1 MLKIN
6 YMQKNWNFENSYL
19 ELPDIFYSKTK
30 AESFPKLEILLKNE
44 NLIDTLNINHKNFD
58 NLLLNTINNR
68 QINSFSQAYAG
79 HQFGHFTILGD
90 GRATLLGEHI
100 NINKDRFD
108 IQLKG
113 SGKTPYSRNGDGKGT
128 LKSMLREYIVSEAMH
143 NLNIKT
149 TRSLAILNTG
159 QKIRRETFE
168 DGGVLVRV
176 AKSHIR
182 VGTFQLASLSKKQS
196 DIKEL
201 LEYSINRLYP
211 ELLNENDKYLKFF
224 EKITIEQMDLILN
237 WQRVG
242 FVHGV
247 MNTDNMS
254 LSGETIDYGPCAFLD
269 EYNPNKVFS
278 SIDKN
283 GRYAFN
289 NQPKIAL
296 WNLARLAETFLHLVD
311 STEEIAIKK
320 IEHILKKYETEYNDK
335 WLEMMK
341 DKIGINDYH
350 EKDYELIKELLDL
363 MHIFKLDYTKTFIK
377 IENNKLKKF
386 DFMLDWI
393 SKLNKRKEL
402 NKKIKKPK
410 NLNPMIIPRNH
421 IVEKV
426 LNESANGNVKNLF
439 KFISLFKKPYESS
452 NPEEYMR
459 EPTNKE
465 KVYQTFCGT

>member
-1 MLKIN
+1 
-6 YMQKNWNFENSYL
+6 MQENWNFENSYL
-19 ELPDIFYSKTK
+19 DLPNIFYSKTK
-30 AESFPKLEILLKNE
+30 VESFPDLELLIKNE
-44 NLIDTLNINHKNFD
+44 NLINILD
-58 NLLLNTINNR
+58 INNECFNKLILDS
-68 QINSFSQAYAG
+68 INNKKIISFSQAYAG

-100 NINKDRFD
+100 NINNERFD

-159 QKIRRETFE
+159 EKIQRETYE
-168 DGGVLVRV
+168 KGGILVRV

-182 VGTFQLASLSKKQS
+182 VGTFQLASLSKKQN
-196 DIKEL
+196 DIEEL
-201 LEYSINRLYP
+201 LEYTINRLHP
-211 ELLNENDKYLKFF
+211 EILNTKDKYLKFF
-224 EKITIEQMDLILN
+224 EKITEDQINLIVN

-242 FVHGV
+242 FIHGV

-311 STEEIAIKK
+311 ANEELAIKK
-320 IEHILKKYETEYNDK
+320 IENTLKKYEAKYHDL

-341 DKIGINDYH
+341 SKIGINQDH
-350 EKDYELIKELLDL
+350 AKDKDLIKELLDL
-363 MHIFKLDYTKTFIK
+363 MQIFKLDYTNTFIE
-377 IENNKLKKF
+377 IENDNLKKF
-386 DFMLDWI
+386 DFMHEWI
-393 SKLNKRKEL
+393 AKLNLRKQL
-402 NKKIKKPK
+402 NKNDKEVKFS
-410 NLNPMIIPRNH
+410 NPQIIPRNH
-421 IVEKV
+421 ILENV
-426 LNESANGNVKNLF
+426 LNECKNGNYKNLSR
-439 KFISLFKKPYESS
+439 FISILKNPYNSDV
-452 NPEEYMR
+452 PEEFIK
-459 EPTNKE
+459 EPTNEE
-465 KVYQTFCGT
+465 KVYETFCGT

>member
-1 MLKIN
+1 
-6 YMQKNWNFENSYL
+6 MQTQWNFQNSYL
-19 ELPDIFYSKTK
+19 ALPEIFYSKTR
-30 AESFPKLEILLKNE
+30 AEKFPNLKVLLRNK
-44 NLIDTLNINHKNFD
+44 NLINQLNMESDNFD
-58 NLLLNTINNR
+58 KVIIESINNR
-68 QINSFSQAYAG
+68 EINSFSQAYAG

-100 NINKDRFD
+100 NNKNERFD
-108 IQLKG
+108 VQLKG

-159 QKIRRETFE
+159 EKIQRETFE
-168 DGGVLVRV
+168 EGGILVRV

-182 VGTFQLASLSKKQS
+182 VGTFQLASLSKRQN

-201 LEYSINRLYP
+201 LEYTINRLHP
-211 ELLNENDKYLKFF
+211 EILNENDKYLKFF
-224 EKITIEQMDLILN
+224 EKITQDQINLIID

-242 FVHGV
+242 FIHGV

-296 WNLARLAETFLHLVD
+296 WNLARLAETFLHLID
-311 STEEIAIKK
+311 TNEKIAIKK
-320 IEHILKKYETEYNDK
+320 IENILKKYETIYHDL
-335 WLEMMK
+335 WLKMMK
-341 DKIGINDYH
+341 DKIGVNQNH
-350 EKDYELIKELLDL
+350 EKDKDLIIELLDL
-363 MHIFKLDYTKTFIK
+363 MQIYKLDYTNTFVKIK
-377 IENNKLKKF
+377 HNNLNKF
-386 DFMLDWI
+386 DFMHEWI
-393 SKLNKRKEL
+393 SKLNQRRKL
-402 NKKIKKPK
+402 NDKTKKINNANPK
-410 NLNPMIIPRNH
+410 IIPRNH
-421 IVEKV
+421 IIENILDDCSKENYNE
-426 LNESANGNVKNLF
+426 LNR
-439 KFISLFKKPYESS
+439 FISLLNDPYNSDI
-452 NPEEYMR
+452 PDEYMK
-459 EPTNKE
+459 EPTNEE

>member
-1 MLKIN
+1 
-6 YMQKNWNFENSYL
+6 MQTQWNFQNSYL
-19 ELPDIFYSKTK
+19 TLPEIFYSKTR
-30 AESFPKLEILLKNE
+30 AEKFPNLKVLLRNK
-44 NLIDTLNINHKNFD
+44 NLINQLNMESDNFD
-58 NLLLNTINNR
+58 KVIIESINNR
-68 QINSFSQAYAG
+68 EINSFSQAYAG

-100 NINKDRFD
+100 NNKNERFD
-108 IQLKG
+108 VQLKG

-159 QKIRRETFE
+159 EKIQRETFE
-168 DGGVLVRV
+168 EGGILVRV

-182 VGTFQLASLSKKQS
+182 VGTFQLASLSKRQN

-201 LEYSINRLYP
+201 LEYTINRLHP
-211 ELLNENDKYLKFF
+211 EILNENDKYLKFF
-224 EKITIEQMDLILN
+224 EKITQDQINLIID

-242 FVHGV
+242 FIHGV

-296 WNLARLAETFLHLVD
+296 WNLARLAETFLHLID
-311 STEEIAIKK
+311 TNEKIAIKK
-320 IEHILKKYETEYNDK
+320 IENILKKYETIYHDL
-335 WLEMMK
+335 WLKMMK
-341 DKIGINDYH
+341 DKIGVNQNH
-350 EKDYELIKELLDL
+350 EKDKDLIRELLDL
-363 MHIFKLDYTKTFIK
+363 MQIYKLDYTNTFVKIK
-377 IENNKLKKF
+377 YNNLNKF
-386 DFMLDWI
+386 DFMHEWI
-393 SKLNKRKEL
+393 SKLNQRREL
-402 NKKIKKPK
+402 NDKTKKINDANPK
-410 NLNPMIIPRNH
+410 IIPRNH
-421 IVEKV
+421 IIENILDDCSKENYNE
-426 LNESANGNVKNLF
+426 LNR
-439 KFISLFKKPYESS
+439 FISLLNDPYNSDI
-452 NPEEYMR
+452 PDKYMK
-459 EPTNKE
+459 EPTNEE

>member
-1 MLKIN
+1 
-6 YMQKNWNFENSYL
+6 MQTQWNFQNSYL
-19 ELPDIFYSKTK
+19 TLPEIFYSKTR
-30 AESFPKLEILLKNE
+30 AEKFPNLKVLLRNK
-44 NLIDTLNINHKNFD
+44 NLINQLNVESDNFD
-58 NLLLNTINNR
+58 TVIIESINNR
-68 QINSFSQAYAG
+68 EINSFSQAYAG

-100 NINKDRFD
+100 NNKNERFD
-108 IQLKG
+108 VQLKG

-159 QKIRRETFE
+159 EKIQRETFE
-168 DGGVLVRV
+168 EGGILVRV

-182 VGTFQLASLSKKQS
+182 VGTFQLASLSKRQN

-201 LEYSINRLYP
+201 LEYTINRLHP
-211 ELLNENDKYLKFF
+211 EILNENDKYLKFF
-224 EKITIEQMDLILN
+224 EKITQDQINLIID

-242 FVHGV
+242 FIHGV

-296 WNLARLAETFLHLVD
+296 WNLARLAETFLHLID
-311 STEEIAIKK
+311 TNEKIAIKK
-320 IEHILKKYETEYNDK
+320 IENILKKYETIYHDL
-335 WLEMMK
+335 WLKMMK
-341 DKIGINDYH
+341 DKIGVNQNH
-350 EKDYELIKELLDL
+350 EKDKDLIRELLDL
-363 MHIFKLDYTKTFIK
+363 MQIYKLDYTNTFVKIK
-377 IENNKLKKF
+377 HNNLNKF
-386 DFMLDWI
+386 DFMHEWI
-393 SKLNKRKEL
+393 SKLNQRRKL
-402 NKKIKKPK
+402 NDKTKKINNANPK
-410 NLNPMIIPRNH
+410 IIPRNH
-421 IVEKV
+421 IIENILDDCSKENYNE
-426 LNESANGNVKNLF
+426 LNR
-439 KFISLFKKPYESS
+439 FISLLNDPYNSDI
-452 NPEEYMR
+452 PDEYMK
-459 EPTNKE
+459 EPTNEE

>member
-1 MLKIN
+1 
-6 YMQKNWNFENSYL
+6 MQTQWNFQNSYL
-19 ELPDIFYSKTK
+19 TLPEIFYSKTR
-30 AESFPKLEILLKNE
+30 AEKFPNLKVLLRNK
-44 NLIDTLNINHKNFD
+44 NLINKLNMESDNFD
-58 NLLLNTINNR
+58 TVIIESINNR
-68 QINSFSQAYAG
+68 EINSFSQAYAG

-100 NINKDRFD
+100 NNKNERFD
-108 IQLKG
+108 VQLKG

-159 QKIRRETFE
+159 EKIQRETFE
-168 DGGVLVRV
+168 EGGILVRV

-182 VGTFQLASLSKKQS
+182 VGTFQLASLSKKQN

-201 LEYSINRLYP
+201 LEYTINRLHP
-211 ELLNENDKYLKFF
+211 EILNENDKYLKFF
-224 EKITIEQMDLILN
+224 EKITQDQINLIID

-242 FVHGV
+242 FIHGV

-296 WNLARLAETFLHLVD
+296 WNLARLAETFLHLID
-311 STEEIAIKK
+311 TNEKIAIKK
-320 IEHILKKYETEYNDK
+320 IENILKKYETIYHDL
-335 WLEMMK
+335 WLKMMK
-341 DKIGINDYH
+341 DKIGVNQNH
-350 EKDYELIKELLDL
+350 EKDKDLIRELLDL
-363 MHIFKLDYTKTFIK
+363 MQIYKLDYTNTFVKIK
-377 IENNKLKKF
+377 HNNLNKF
-386 DFMLDWI
+386 DFMHEWI
-393 SKLNKRKEL
+393 SKLNQRRKL
-402 NKKIKKPK
+402 NDKTKKINNSNPK
-410 NLNPMIIPRNH
+410 IIPRNH
-421 IVEKV
+421 IIENILDDCSKENYNE
-426 LNESANGNVKNLF
+426 LNR
-439 KFISLFKKPYESS
+439 FISLLNDPYNSDI
-452 NPEEYMR
+452 PDEYMK
-459 EPTNKE
+459 EPTNE
-465 KVYQTFCGT
+465 VKVYQTFCGT

>member
-1 MLKIN
+1 MLN
-6 YMQKNWNFENSYL
+6 NWNFENSYL

-30 AESFPKLEILLKNE
+30 AENFPKLELILKNKD
-44 NLIDTLNINHKNFD
+44 LMDTLNINHENFD
-58 NLLLNTINNR
+58 NLLLDTIYNK
-68 QINSFSQAYAG
+68 QLNSFSQAYAG

-100 NINKDRFD
+100 NNNKERFD

-211 ELLNENDKYLKFF
+211 ELLNEDDKYLKFF
-224 EKITIEQMDLILN
+224 EKITIEQMNLILD

-254 LSGETIDYGPCAFLD
+254 LSGETIDFGPCAFLD

-283 GRYAFN
+283 GRYAFS

-311 STEEIAIKK
+311 SKEEIAIKK
-320 IEHILKKYETEYNDK
+320 IEYILKKSETTFQDK

-341 DKIGINDYH
+341 NKIGINGNH
-350 EKDYELIKELLDL
+350 EKDNELIKELLDL
-363 MHIFKLDYTKTFIK
+363 MHIFKLDYTNTFVLIR
-377 IENNKLKKF
+377 NNTLKKF
-386 DFMLDWI
+386 DFMLDWV
-393 SKLNKRKEL
+393 SKLNQRKKL
-402 NKKIKKPK
+402 NKNIEAK
-410 NLNPMIIPRNH
+410 NSNPMIIPRNH

-426 LNESANGNVKNLF
+426 LNESANGNFNNLNE
-439 KFISLFKKPYESS
+439 FISLLKNPYKSS
-452 NPEEYMR
+452 IPEKYIA
-459 EPTNKE
+459 EPTNEE

>member
-1 MLKIN
+1 
-6 YMQKNWNFENSYL
+6 MQTHWNFQNSYL
-19 ELPDIFYSKTK
+19 TLPEIFYSKTR
-30 AESFPKLEILLKNE
+30 AEKFPNLKILLRNK
-44 NLIDTLNINHKNFD
+44 NLINKLNMESDNFD
-58 NLLLNTINNR
+58 TVIIESINNR
-68 QINSFSQAYAG
+68 EINSFSQAYAG

-100 NINKDRFD
+100 NNNKERFD

-128 LKSMLREYIVSEAMH
+128 LKSMLREYIVSEAMY

-159 QKIRRETFE
+159 EKIQRETFE
-168 DGGVLVRV
+168 EGGILVRV

-182 VGTFQLASLSKKQS
+182 VGTFQLASLSKKQN

-201 LEYSINRLYP
+201 LEYTINRLHP
-211 ELLNENDKYLKFF
+211 EILNENDKYLKFF
-224 EKITIEQMDLILN
+224 EKITEDQINLIID

-242 FVHGV
+242 FIHGV

-296 WNLARLAETFLHLVD
+296 WNLARLAETFLHLID
-311 STEEIAIKK
+311 TNEDLAIKK
-320 IEHILKKYETEYNDK
+320 VENTLKKYETKYHDQ

-341 DKIGINDYH
+341 SKIGINQDH
-350 EKDYELIKELLDL
+350 AKDKDLIIELLDL
-363 MHIFKLDYTKTFIK
+363 MQVFKLDYTNTFIE
-377 IENNKLKKF
+377 IANNNLKKF
-386 DFMLDWI
+386 DFMHEWI
-393 SKLNKRKEL
+393 EKLNMRKKF
-402 NKKIKKPK
+402 NKNNTEQKFS
-410 NLNPMIIPRNH
+410 NPNIIPRNH
-421 IVEKV
+421 IIENI
-426 LNESANGNVKNLF
+426 LNECKNGNYKKLNL
-439 KFISLFKKPYESS
+439 FISLLSNPYNSDI
-452 NPEEYMR
+452 PEEYIK
-459 EPTNKE
+459 EPTNEE
-465 KVYQTFCGT
+465 KVYETFCGT

>member
-1 MLKIN
+1 
-6 YMQKNWNFENSYL
+6 MQENWNFENSYL
-19 ELPDIFYSKTK
+19 DLPNIFYSKTK
-30 AESFPKLEILLKNE
+30 VESFPDLELLIKNE
-44 NLIDTLNINHKNFD
+44 NLINILD
-58 NLLLNTINNR
+58 INNECFNKLILDSINNKE
-68 QINSFSQAYAG
+68 INSFSQAYAG

-100 NINKDRFD
+100 NNDNERFD

-113 SGKTPYSRNGDGKGT
+113 SGKTSYSRNGDGKGT

-149 TRSLAILNTG
+149 TRSLAILSTG
-159 QKIRRETFE
+159 EKIQREHYE
-168 DGGVLVRV
+168 EGGILVRV

-182 VGTFQLASLSKKQS
+182 VGTFQLASLSKKQN
-196 DIKEL
+196 DIEEL
-201 LEYSINRLYP
+201 LEYTINRLHP
-211 ELLNENDKYLKFF
+211 EILNEEDKYLKFF
-224 EKITIEQMDLILN
+224 EKITEDQINLIID

-242 FVHGV
+242 FIHGV

-311 STEEIAIKK
+311 SNEEIAIKK
-320 IEHILKKYETEYNDK
+320 IEHILIKYETEHNDK

-341 DKIGINDYH
+341 DKIGISDDH
-350 EKDYELIKELLDL
+350 EKDNDLIKELLDL
-363 MHIFKLDYTKTFIK
+363 MHIFKLDYTNTFIEMK
-377 IENNKLKKF
+377 NNTLKKF

-393 SKLNKRKEL
+393 SKLHDRKGL
-402 NKKIKKPK
+402 NKKIKKPEYS
-410 NLNPMIIPRNH
+410 NPMIIPRNH

-426 LNESANGNVKNLF
+426 LNESANGNFKNLN
-439 KFISLFKKPYESS
+439 KLISLLKNPYESTI
-452 NPEEYMR
+452 PEEYMR
-459 EPTNKE
+459 EPTNEE

>member
-1 MLKIN
+1 MHT
-6 YMQKNWNFENSYL
+6 QWNFQNSYL
-19 ELPDIFYSKTK
+19 TLPEIFYSKTR
-30 AESFPKLEILLKNE
+30 AEKFPNLKVLLRNKKLINQ
-44 NLIDTLNINHKNFD
+44 LNMESDNFD
-58 NLLLNTINNR
+58 TVIIESINNR
-68 QINSFSQAYAG
+68 EINSFSQAYAG

-100 NINKDRFD
+100 NNNKERFD

-159 QKIRRETFE
+159 EKIQRETFE
-168 DGGVLVRV
+168 EGGILVRV

-182 VGTFQLASLSKKQS
+182 VGTFQLASLSKKQN

-201 LEYSINRLYP
+201 LEYTINRLHP
-211 ELLNENDKYLKFF
+211 EILNENDKYLKFF
-224 EKITIEQMDLILN
+224 EKITQDQINLIID

-242 FVHGV
+242 FIHGV

-296 WNLARLAETFLHLVD
+296 WNLARLAETFLHLID
-311 STEEIAIKK
+311 TNEDLAIKK
-320 IEHILKKYETEYNDK
+320 VENTLKKYETKYHDQ

-341 DKIGINDYH
+341 SKIGINQDH
-350 EKDYELIKELLDL
+350 AKDKDLIIELLDL
-363 MHIFKLDYTKTFIK
+363 MQVFKLDYTNTFIE
-377 IENNKLKKF
+377 IANNNLKKF
-386 DFMLDWI
+386 DFMHEWI
-393 SKLNKRKEL
+393 EKLNMRKKF
-402 NKKIKKPK
+402 NKNITEPK
-410 NLNPMIIPRNH
+410 FSNPNIIPRNH
-421 IVEKV
+421 IIENI
-426 LNESANGNVKNLF
+426 LNECKNGNYKKLNL
-439 KFISLFKKPYESS
+439 FISLLS
-452 NPEEYMR
+452 NPYNFNIPEEFIK
-459 EPTNKE
+459 EPTNEE
-465 KVYQTFCGT
+465 KIYETFCGT

>member
-1 MLKIN
+1 MLN
-6 YMQKNWNFENSYL
+6 NWNFENSYL

-30 AESFPKLEILLKNE
+30 AENFPKLELILKNKD
-44 NLIDTLNINHKNFD
+44 LMDTLNINHENFD
-58 NLLLNTINNR
+58 NLLLDTIYNK
-68 QINSFSQAYAG
+68 QLNSFSQAYAG

-100 NINKDRFD
+100 NNNKERFD

-211 ELLNENDKYLKFF
+211 ELLNKDDKYLKFF
-224 EKITIEQMDLILN
+224 EKITIEQMNLILD

-254 LSGETIDYGPCAFLD
+254 LSGETIDFGPCAFLD

-283 GRYAFN
+283 GRYAFS

-311 STEEIAIKK
+311 RKEEIAIKK
-320 IEHILKKYETEYNDK
+320 IEYILKKNESTYQEN

-341 DKIGINDYH
+341 DKIGINDKH
-350 EKDYELIKELLDL
+350 EKDNELIKELLDL
-363 MHIFKLDYTKTFIK
+363 MHIFKLDYTNTFVLIR
-377 IENNKLKKF
+377 NNNLKKF
-386 DFMLDWI
+386 DFMLDWV
-393 SKLNKRKEL
+393 SKLNQRKKL
-402 NKKIKKPK
+402 NKKIEAK
-410 NLNPMIIPRNH
+410 NSNPMIIPRNH

-426 LNESANGNVKNLF
+426 LNESTNGNFKNLN
-439 KFISLFKKPYESS
+439 KFISLLKKPYESS
-452 NPEEYMR
+452 IPEEYIA
-459 EPTNKE
+459 EPTNEE